1 MKVYILNPELICPEV
16 ETHQRA
22 CYDEIMTA
30 AALDRHHRHER
41 VTSPEEAD
49 MILAPIQ
56 SDGLGLDYGLL
67 KASSFYKQHKARII
81 AYTPFDF
88 AYPTIPGIY
97 VAATPYWAARGWVCG
112 AHYASTHIRRHDFD
126 LTIPAARKDLLFS
139 FVGSTYTH
147 LVREE
152 IMRLQHARSFLFDSS
167 PRVRDLTWYERDPQS
182 VEALYTQFKE
192 VFGRTKFALCP
203 RGYSASSMRLFEA
216 MQAGCVPVLI
226 SDHIVLPKGPDWESF
241 CVRIP
246 EKEVASVPAALE
258 AIEERFE
265 VMAPLARAAWE
276 QYFSPEST
284 FESLVNWG
292 SDVLRSVASQN
303 RTLLEWQVRV
313 GEYVL
318 PANFKARFRPALQ
331 TLRGCLTRGR

>member
-1 MKVYILNPELICPEV
+1 
-16 ETHQRA
+16 
-22 CYDEIMTA
+22 
-30 AALDRHHRHER
+30 
-41 VTSPEEAD
+41 

-56 SDGLGLDYGLL
+56 SDGLGLDYRLL
-67 KASSFYKQHKARII
+67 QASDFYRRHKPKII

-112 AHYASTHIRRHDFD
+112 AHYVSTHIRRHDFD
-126 LTIPAARKDLLFS
+126 LTIPPGRKDLLFS

-147 LVREE
+147 LVRED
-152 IMRLQHARSFLFDSS
+152 IMRLKHARAFLFDSS
-167 PRVRDLTWYERDPQS
+167 PRVRDVTWYERDART

-192 VFGRTKFALCP
+192 VLGRTRFALCP

-226 SDHIVLPKGPDWESF
+226 SDRIVLPKGPDWAAF

-246 EKEVASVPAALE
+246 EAEVASIPSVLE
-258 AIEERFE
+258 AMEDRCES
-265 VMAPLARAAWE
+265 MAPLARAAWE

-292 SDVLRSVASQN
+292 GDVLRSVAGQN
-303 RTLLEWQVRV
+303 RTRREWQVRL

-318 PANFKARFRPALQ
+318 PRNFKARFRPAWQ
-331 TLRGCLTRGR
+331 AVRASLTRRK